1 VQDVPSKSVE
11 SHIPGHCTG
20 LIAHQITYEGGP
32 YLRRGSWEPE
42 KQVINFNLINSRR
55 NLPVD
60 QTTIT
65 QRLIERVAEDED
77 DGQLHSLLS
86 HTDSIQITIAGL
98 FNFTI
103 MTQMS
108 LLEEIHRSAQTSFEI

>member
-1 VQDVPSKSVE
+1 M
-11 SHIPGHCTG
+11 
-20 LIAHQITYEGGP
+20 
-32 YLRRGSWEPE
+32 
-42 KQVINFNLINSRR
+42 INFNLINSRR

-98 FNFTI
+98 FNLTI